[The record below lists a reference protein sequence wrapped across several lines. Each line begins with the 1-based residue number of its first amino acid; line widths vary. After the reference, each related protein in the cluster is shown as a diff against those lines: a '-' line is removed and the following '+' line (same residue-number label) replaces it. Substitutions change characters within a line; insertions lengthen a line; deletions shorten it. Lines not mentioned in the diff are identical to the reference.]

1 MGVSDRSVKSGPGL
15 GRGLFALAGRPILLW
30 EAMRAAVA
38 MRRRHG
44 ALPSRVYL
52 DWRMHTAYGQGT
64 REPRPEDLASYLS
77 WRRRMRAIS

>member
-1 MGVSDRSVKSGPGL
+1 MGVSDRSIPDGPGL

-30 EAMRAAVA
+30 EAVRAAVA

-44 ALPSRVYL
+44 AFPSNVYL
-52 DWRMHTAYGQGT
+52 DWRLHTAYGHAST
-64 REPRPEDLASYLS
+64 EPRPEDLASYLS